1 MNTVLMAATSCA
13 PSTATAGPAEPRP
26 AAARARTART
36 RRTRVL
42 VAEDAPGLHQLLC
55 LLLEMEDDFEV
66 VARAV
71 DGVQTLAAA
80 AAERPDLVVLDLGLP
95 VMSGFDALTGLRRLL
110 PDATIVV
117 FSAFEAASYA
127 ATALRRGADAYVEK
141 DAGALE
147 IVQRLREACR
157 R

>member
-1 MNTVLMAATSCA
+1 MAATSCA
-13 PSTATAGPAEPRP
+13 PTSAVAGSVESRG
-26 AAARARTART
+26 AAARATALGS

-71 DGVQTLAAA
+71 DGEQALAAA
-80 AAERPDLVVLDLGLP
+80 AVELPDLVVLDLGLP
-95 VMSGFDALTGLRRLL
+95 VVSGLEALARLRGLL
-110 PDATIVV
+110 PRATIVV
-117 FSAFEAASYA
+117 FSAFEAATYE

>member
-1 MNTVLMAATSCA
+1 
-13 PSTATAGPAEPRP
+13 
-26 AAARARTART
+26 
-36 RRTRVL
+36 
-42 VAEDAPGLHQLLC
+42 
-55 LLLEMEDDFEV
+55 MEDDFEV